1 MLILGIFKRCHF
13 TTIQTGL
20 KYRGERETMDQFSIS
35 NTADGSDAAAALYK
49 EELNDLKIEK
59 LGNRITL
66 ISFLLPCL
74 IGAILAYAYFD
85 FKNRVTVLQDSG
97 FSHVESMVKDFEVK
111 INTIEVDLAKMK
123 FSLEKEIPELNAQT
137 TIIMEKLAALS
148 DRLDTKIDR
157 EATETALTNLEAGL
171 KNGMSTLTER
181 MDTISGQHQ
190 TALNILDRTS
200 KETLDIVNQNAKNLE
215 HRMEN
220 RIDEKIASAIDTA
233 FDDKLSTYA
242 TTMEQKV
249 TDLSTSV
256 ESKLASLHELTQ
268 VAAVNKKEVDR
279 VEKRMTEM
287 AQTLDRLKE
296 EQQSIKAEQ
305 KKRTAALEATA
316 GGLDKGYVDRKVA
329 TGEERLT
336 KKIDQLD
343 LKIAKE
349 IIKLK
354 VAIDSQQKQ
363 GESGVISERDLVE

>member
-1 MLILGIFKRCHF
+1 
-13 TTIQTGL
+13 
-20 KYRGERETMDQFSIS
+20 MDQFSIS